1 MLNLQDP
8 NIGLIIHVFII
19 KYFTNALQVLI
30 VYKSA
35 NIYRY
40 IVIIVIPETFMK
52 SILIKSPL
60 VFCALIN
67 LRLTKNHW
75 ENLDCVHYL
84 NHTKP
89 EYKGRVEF

>member
-52 SILIKSPL
+52 SILKSPL
-60 VFCALIN
+60 FFCALIN
-67 LRLTKNHW
+67 LR
-75 ENLDCVHYL
+75 Y
-84 NHTKP
+84 
-89 EYKGRVEF
+89 

>member
-52 SILIKSPL
+52 SILKSPL
-60 VFCALIN
+60 FFCALIN
-67 LRLTKNHW
+67 LRLTKNPW